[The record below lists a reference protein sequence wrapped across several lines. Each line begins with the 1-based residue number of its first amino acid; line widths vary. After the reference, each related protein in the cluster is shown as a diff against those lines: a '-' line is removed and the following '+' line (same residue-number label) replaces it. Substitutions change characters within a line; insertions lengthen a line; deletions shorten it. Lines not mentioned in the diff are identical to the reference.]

1 MKKIGSLEEL
11 KKYQHTVIKE
21 KKRQTN
27 LGVIKISVGLG
38 SCGIASGALETLK
51 TIRQQLEVLEPGKF
65 SINKTGCIG
74 LCKHEPI
81 VNVTVGRSPMVTYG
95 QVNPEVARRIVQEHI
110 LGGKVVEEHVIES
123 IPLPTI

>member
-11 KKYQHTVIKE
+11 KKYQHEVIKE
-21 KKRQTN
+21 KKRQAN
-27 LGVIKISVGLG
+27 LGTIKISVGLG

-51 TIRQQLEVLEPGKF
+51 MIRQQLEGLDNVNC

-81 VNVTVGRSPMVTYG
+81 VNVIVSNSPMVTYG
-95 QVNPEVARRIVQEHI
+95 QVNSEVARRIVQEHI
-110 LGGKVVEEHVIES
+110 LGGNVVEEHVIES
-123 IPLPTI
+123 IPFPSI